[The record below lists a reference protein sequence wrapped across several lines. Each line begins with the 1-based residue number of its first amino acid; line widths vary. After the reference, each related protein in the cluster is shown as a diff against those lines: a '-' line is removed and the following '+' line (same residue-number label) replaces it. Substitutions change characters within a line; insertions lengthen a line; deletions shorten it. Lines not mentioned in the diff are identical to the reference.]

1 MQPLENVR
9 AMGERYTTALLDHD
23 TLGLLG
29 V

>member
-1 MQPLENVR
+1 MQPIDNVR

-23 TLGLLG
+23 TLGAWG

>member
-9 AMGERYTTALLDHD
+9 AMGERYTAALLDHD

>member
-1 MQPLENVR
+1 MQPQGNVR

-23 TLGLLG
+23 TLGLMG